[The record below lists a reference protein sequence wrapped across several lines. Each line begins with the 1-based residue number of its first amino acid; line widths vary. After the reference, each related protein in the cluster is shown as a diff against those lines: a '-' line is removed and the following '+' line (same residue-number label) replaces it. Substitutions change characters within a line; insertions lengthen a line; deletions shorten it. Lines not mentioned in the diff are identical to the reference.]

1 MRGGSNRNRREHDA
15 SHGEKRNRAQIE
27 LELTPT
33 HQEGRVVDEGGQ
45 YQEQDKLRSKL
56 YRWQARHKRDQDA
69 SEHQKYG
76 WWDPES
82 VRNDGCCR
90 NDSQQQDE
98 HLDCCNHWRTKSQEL
113 GDRTKSGEDLRKEGC
128 IDVGC
133 KLSLVLPKEA
143 VSSIRINP
151 VLSKR

>member
-69 SEHQKYG
+69 GDHQKYG
-76 WWDPES
+76 WGNPES

-90 NDSQQQDE
+90 NDSQ
-98 HLDCCNHWRTKSQEL
+98 
-113 GDRTKSGEDLRKEGC
+113 
-128 IDVGC
+128 
-133 KLSLVLPKEA
+133 
-143 VSSIRINP
+143 
-151 VLSKR
+151 